1 MNCVVAEQALDRIAL
16 ALKGTV
22 VLPVAFSFIP
32 PMLAA
37 PEWQKRHAAL
47 KAVSAIGEG
56 CYKIMKLELE
66 KILG

>member
-1 MNCVVAEQALDRIAL
+1 
-16 ALKGTV
+16 LKGQT
-22 VLPVAFSFIP
+22 VLPIAFSIIP
-32 PMLAA
+32 AMLAA

-66 KILG
+66 KILRYYS

>member
-1 MNCVVAEQALDRIAL
+1 MALS
-16 ALKGTV
+16 LKGTI
-22 VLPVAFSFIP
+22 VLPVAFSIIP
-32 PMLAA
+32 SMLAA

-66 KILG
+66 KILR